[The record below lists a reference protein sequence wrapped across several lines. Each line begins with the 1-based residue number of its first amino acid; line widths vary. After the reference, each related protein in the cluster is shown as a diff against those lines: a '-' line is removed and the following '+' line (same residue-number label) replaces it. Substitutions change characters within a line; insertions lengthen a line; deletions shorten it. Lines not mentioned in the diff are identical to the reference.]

1 MQRRTFLLGAM
12 SGLTVLAVAA
22 CTPENPTPTPSSTG
36 TATPKPPPG
45 NVPKPS
51 AFQRTAWSTDP
62 FARGAAS
69 YQTVGST
76 PEQRT
81 TLTVPVEN
89 RVFLAGEHTDG
100 INPGTVQGAR
110 ASGRRAAGQA
120 ISAAGAGERIAV
132 VGAGIAGATAARVLA
147 DAGFNV
153 VVVEGRE
160 RSGGRIHSID
170 GGDWPFPIELG
181 AEWVRDA
188 SSNTLVEDLLHS
200 GIDVTG
206 FPVAPEQRTGAGA
219 SVAPKPVGP
228 DAVTA
233 AIKWAVAQPADV
245 SIADAL
251 TGSGAGTV
259 STDPGDAGVSDADRI
274 ASYVTTD
281 VVAQTGANASQ
292 LSSWFAVDPTLSRED
307 DRLVTGAFDALV
319 TAQLEGLSV
328 LPNSTVSGVTY
339 SDRGVSLRLA
349 RGESLSAD
357 RVIITVPLGVL
368 QSNSIE
374 FDPPLPFSHRGAI
387 GSLGM
392 GLQEKLVLRFDQP
405 FWTTKATVWTII
417 GGDPAYPLWFN
428 LMPVTGEPVLV
439 ALVGG
444 DAARAQATGSDDD
457 ALAGALASLEAF
469 FDPAATETP
478 TPTP

>member
-1 MQRRTFLLGAM
+1 MKRRTFLLGTM

-22 CTPENPTPTPSSTG
+22 CTPEKPTPSPTG
-36 TATPKPPPG
+36 SVTPEPPTG

-62 FARGAAS
+62 FSRGAAS
-69 YQTVGST
+69 YQTVGSS

-81 TLTVPVEN
+81 ALTVPVED
-89 RVFLAGEHTDG
+89 RVLLAGEHTDAS
-100 INPGTVQGAR
+100 NPGTVQGAR

-160 RSGGRIHSID
+160 RSGGRIRSIEND
-170 GGDWPFPIELG
+170 DWPFPIELG
-181 AEWVRDA
+181 AAWVRD
-188 SSNTLVEDLLHS
+188 SSQNTLVADLLRLGVDETS
-200 GIDVTG
+200 FTVK
-206 FPVAPEQRTGAGA
+206 PEQRTGSGA
-219 SVAPKPVGP
+219 SVEPKPIAP

-245 SIADAL
+245 SIAEAL
-251 TGSGAGTV
+251 IGSGAGKV
-259 STDPGDAGVSDADRI
+259 STDPGDSGVSDAARL
-274 ASYVTTD
+274 ATYVTTD
-281 VVAQTGANASQ
+281 VVAATGANATQ
-292 LSSWFAVDPTLSRED
+292 LSSWYAKDPTLGQED
-307 DRLVTGAFDALV
+307 DRLVTGAFDTLV
-319 TAQLEGLSV
+319 TAQLDGLDV

-339 SDRGVSLRLA
+339 SDRGVSLRLS

-374 FDPPLPFSHRGAI
+374 FDPPLPFAHRGAI
-387 GSLGM
+387 GGLGM
-392 GLQEKLVLRFDQP
+392 GMQEKLVLRFDQP
-405 FWTTKATVWTII
+405 FWTTDATVWTIV
-417 GGDPAYPLWFN
+417 GGDPAYPLWYN
-428 LMPVTGEPVLV
+428 LMPLTGEPVLV

-444 DAARAQATGSDDD
+444 DAAKKQAQGSDDD
-457 ALAGALASLEAF
+457 ALQGALASLEAF
-469 FDPAATETP
+469 FDPGATRIPTTSP
-478 TPTP
+478 TP